1 VSAEILVVR
10 CGIVPYEE
18 ARQAQLRLQGAR
30 QREEIADVLLL
41 LEHPPVYTRGR
52 RSTPEELPMGA
63 EWYERQGIEVC
74 DTDRGGRVTYH
85 GPGQLVAYPIVSLR
99 PYGDD
104 IHEYVR
110 RLERVMIEALAEH
123 GVAAG
128 PIEGLTGVWAQTAGR
143 RAADVHMADV
153 SGPSTPAERKIG
165 SIGVHV
171 SRGVTTHGLAV
182 NVDND
187 LQPFEWIVPCG
198 IEGVAMTSLARELGA
213 PQELAGFT
221 DTLVARFGAVYDRAP
236 VATDPAAVGLDLPPA
251 TLSS

>member
-18 ARQAQLRLQGAR
+18 ARAAQLRLQEER
-30 QREEIADVLLL
+30 QRGAIPDVLLA

-52 RSTPEELPMGA
+52 RSSAEELPMGR
-63 EWYERQGIEVC
+63 EWYELQGIEVRE
-74 DTDRGGRVTYH
+74 TDRGGRVTYH

-104 IHEYVR
+104 VLEYVR
-110 RLERVMIEALAEH
+110 GLERVMIEALGGH
-123 GVAAG
+123 GVDATV
-128 PIEGLTGVWAQTAGR
+128 IEGLTGVWTRGEAPGSSNGAR
-143 RAADVHMADV
+143 EA
-153 SGPSTPAERKIG
+153 RKIG

-182 NVDND
+182 NVNND

-198 IEGVAMTSLARELGA
+198 IEGVAMTSLSRELGA
-213 PQELAGFT
+213 EQDLGAFA
-221 DTLVARFGAVYDRAP
+221 DTIVARFAEVFERLP
-236 VATDPAAVGLDLPPA
+236 TATDPADLGLDLPAA
-251 TLSS
+251 TLRT

>member
-10 CGIVPYEE
+10 CGTVPYEE
-18 ARQAQLRLQGAR
+18 ARAAQLRLQEER
-30 QREEIADVLLL
+30 QRGAVPDVLLL
-41 LEHPPVYTRGR
+41 LEHTPVYTRGR
-52 RSTPEELPMGA
+52 RSTPEELPMGV
-63 EWYERQGIEVC
+63 EWYEAQGIEVR

-104 IHEYVR
+104 VLEYVR
-110 RLERVMIEALAEH
+110 GLERVMIEALAEH
-123 GVAAG
+123 GVQAG
-128 PIEGLTGVWAQTAGR
+128 VIEGLTGVWTQTA
-143 RAADVHMADV
+143 
-153 SGPSTPAERKIG
+153 AERKIG

-213 PQELAGFT
+213 GQDLGAFAETVA
-221 DTLVARFGAVYDRAP
+221 ARFGAVFERAP
-236 VATDPAAVGLDLPPA
+236 RAADPADLGLGLPAA
-251 TLSS
+251 TLRT